1 MKENL
6 LVTLTL
12 WSCLKF
18 VVQLYA
24 SITVVSTVG
33 VDGTQLE
40 HRAAG
45 GIKFIPAFL
54 PRICLISTPSQL
66 ILQDEQA
73 ALSPHTQNTGGE
85 VVKPP
90 ASVTLTFLIFQNPLT
105 DKISESQF
113 SHMQILLGL

>member
-1 MKENL
+1 MESSSFL
-6 LVTLTL
+6 L
-12 WSCLKF
+12 SCPG
-18 VVQLYA
+18 Y
-24 SITVVSTVG
+24 VSFPT
-33 VDGTQLE
+33 
-40 HRAAG
+40 H
-45 GIKFIPAFL
+45 P
-54 PRICLISTPSQL
+54 QL

-90 ASVTLTFLIFQNPLT
+90 ASVTLTFPIFQNPLT